1 MGKAS
6 RDKGKRGELE
16 ISHILQE
23 HGYPAR
29 RSVQFNGWQGE
40 ADVIGVDGIHIEVKR
55 VERLNIDAAM
65 DQSKRD
71 AKGDEIPV
79 VFHRRNNREWLATLP
94 LDDFIRIYQQVHNN

>member
-40 ADVIGVDGIHIEVKR
+40 ADVVGVDGIHIEVKR

>member
-94 LDDFIRIYQQVHNN
+94 LDDFIRIYQHVHNN